1 MREPYDALTEAWRA
15 LWTSPLRQELIELLE
30 IWDDRHR
37 RLTHP
42 LGEPLSSLGLRAHAT
57 YSLDE
62 VMATVDER
70 TKKGGVKRIQT
81 GVYHLKKQRT
91 DMFFVTLEKSEK
103 QYTPTTLYDDY
114 PMSAERFHWESQSSC
129 HADTPTGRRY
139 LRIRR
144 GADEHALLFVRE
156 RRTDE
161 RGATMPYVLL
171 GPCFYERHE
180 GARPMRIVWELERPM
195 PAGWY
200 QEVKLAAG

>member
-1 MREPYDALTEAWRA
+1 M
-15 LWTSPLRQELIELLE
+15 
-30 IWDDRHR
+30 
-37 RLTHP
+37 
-42 LGEPLSSLGLRAHAT
+42 GLRAHAT

-81 GVYHLKKQRT
+81 GVYHLKNHRT

-114 PMSAERFHWESQSSC
+114 PISPERFHWESQSTC
-129 HADTPTGRRY
+129 HAETPTGRRY
-139 LRIRR
+139 TRLHRN
-144 GADEHALLFVRE
+144 ANEHALLFVRE

-161 RGATMPYVLL
+161 RGITMPYVLL

-200 QEVKLAAG
+200 QEVKVAAG